1 LRTILNREFTPEFN
15 PVKICQVLMTNDFSL
30 PYGLPP
36 AGYRLPGQI
45 RLGAVRLQVSNLERS
60 AAYYREVLGLREI
73 ARNES
78 HVSLAAQETSDD
90 RTDGGDLLTRK
101 STPGAAEPLV
111 VLHHV
116 PGTRSIAP
124 RARLGLFHFA
134 ILLPDRPSLGRFVTH
149 LAENGIRA
157 GASDHLVSEAL
168 YLTDP
173 DGLGIE
179 VYADR
184 PRAEWQHHDRQL
196 AMASEPL
203 NLRALAAAA
212 GNTKWTGM
220 PAGTVMGHVHLHV
233 GDLDRAAAFYHN
245 GLGFDKVVW
254 NYPGAL
260 FLSAGGYHHHL
271 GLNTWAAD
279 APPPGPLDAQILEWE
294 IILPSARDVDAARES
309 VKAAGFTAEPP
320 ESTKPTD
327 TPEPA
332 EAAEDAASIRDPWG
346 TVLRLR
352 T

>member
-1 LRTILNREFTPEFN
+1 MILNCEFTPNSN
-15 PVKICQVLMTNDFSL
+15 PVKICQVLMTTDPSL
-30 PYGLPP
+30 PYGIPP
-36 AGYRLPGQI
+36 AGYRLPAET
-45 RLGAVRLQVSNLERS
+45 RLGAVRLQVSNLDRS

-73 ARNES
+73 ARDES
-78 HVSLAAQETSDD
+78 KVSLAPVRDSSTAHSAGD
-90 RTDGGDLLTRK
+90 RLTERDAL
-101 STPGAAEPLV
+101 TNTLGADAPLV

-116 PGTRSIAP
+116 PGTRAIAP

-134 ILLPDRPSLGRFVTH
+134 ILLPDRASLARFVTH

-179 VYADR
+179 IYADR
-184 PRAEWQHHDRQL
+184 PRSEWRHHARQL

-203 NLRALAAAA
+203 DFRALAATA

-220 PAGTVMGHVHLHV
+220 PTGTVMGHVHLHV
-233 GDLDRAAAFYHN
+233 GDLDRAAAFYHD
-245 GLGFDKVVW
+245 GLGLDKVVW

-279 APPPGPLDAQILEWE
+279 APPPGPLDAQLLEWE
-294 IILPSARDVDAARES
+294 MILPSARDVGAARES
-309 VKAAGFTAEPP
+309 VEGAGFAAEPP
-320 ESTKPTD
+320 EPM
-327 TPEPA
+327 EPA
-332 EAAEDAASIRDPWG
+332 EPAEGAARIRDPWG
-346 TVLRLR
+346 TTIRLR

>member
-1 LRTILNREFTPEFN
+1 MTTN
-15 PVKICQVLMTNDFSL
+15 PSL

-36 AGYRLPGQI
+36 DGYRLPADI
-45 RLGAVRLQVSNLERS
+45 RLGAVRLQVSNLDRS
-60 AAYYREVLGLREI
+60 ATYYREVLGLREL
-73 ARNES
+73 ARD
-78 HVSLAAQETSDD
+78 VSQVALAPQPNAAP
-90 RTDGGDLLTRK
+90 GGDAT
-101 STPGAAEPLV
+101 SHAAGAAGAAGADEPLV

-134 ILLPDRPSLGRFVTH
+134 ILLPDRPALGRFVTH

-184 PRAEWQHHDRQL
+184 PRAQWQHHGRQL
-196 AMASEPL
+196 AMSSEPL
-203 NLRALAAAA
+203 DLRALAAAA
-212 GNTKWTGM
+212 EGTRWTGM
-220 PAGTVMGHVHLHV
+220 PPGTVIGHVHLHV
-233 GDLDRAAAFYHN
+233 GDLDRAATFYHD
-245 GLGFDKVVW
+245 GLGLDKVVW

-279 APPPGPLDAQILEWE
+279 APPAGPTDAQLREWTM
-294 IILPSARDVDAARES
+294 ILPSARDVDAARASSE
-309 VKAAGFTAEPP
+309 AAGFA
-320 ESTKPTD
+320 
-327 TPEPA
+327 PEPTKLADGA
-332 EAAEDAASIRDPWG
+332 ERTELIRDPWG
-346 TVLRLR
+346 TALRLR

>member
-1 LRTILNREFTPEFN
+1 MILNCEFTPISN

-60 AAYYREVLGLREI
+60 ADYYREVLGLREI
-73 ARNES
+73 ARDES
-78 HVSLAAQETSDD
+78 RVSLAPALDSSTAHSA
-90 RTDGGDLLTRK
+90 GDLVNARDARTN
-101 STPGAAEPLV
+101 TPGADAPLV

-116 PGTRSIAP
+116 PGTRSIAS
-124 RARLGLFHFA
+124 RTHLGLFHFA

-149 LAENGIRA
+149 LAENGIRV

-184 PRAEWQHHDRQL
+184 PRAEWQHHGRQL

-203 NLRALAAAA
+203 DLRALAATA
-212 GNTKWTGM
+212 GNTQWTGM
-220 PAGTVMGHVHLHV
+220 PVGTVMGHVHLHV
-233 GDLDRAAAFYHN
+233 GDLDRAAAFYHDSL
-245 GLGFDKVVW
+245 GLDKVVW

-279 APPPGPLDAQILEWE
+279 APPPGPLDAQLFEWE
-294 IILPSARDVDAARES
+294 MILPSARDVDAARES
-309 VKAAGFTAEPP
+309 MKAAGFAAEPP
-320 ESTKPTD
+320 EQTEP
-327 TPEPA
+327 PEPA
-332 EAAEDAASIRDPWG
+332 EAADGAARIRDPWG
-346 TVLRLR
+346 TALRLR